1 MAMLILFLKSLIIG
15 LAVAAP
21 MGPIGILI
29 VRRTL
34 VRGFAGGLEG
44 GAGVAV
50 ADSTYA
56 AMAAFGLTAVTALL
70 VDAQLW
76 LQLGGGLVLLWLGW
90 RILRRPVPEAGAD
103 EASVGGGFF
112 TLFALTLANPATI
125 LSFVAIFA
133 SLGPL
138 TAGDD
143 WLGAAVMTLGVFL
156 GSLLWWIVLVG
167 GVSLMRKRLSAG
179 VMRWLNLGSG
189 CLIMVFGMVALVVG
203 IDTWT

>member
-1 MAMLILFLKSLIIG
+1 MLVLFLKSLVIG

-34 VRGFAGGLEG
+34 VRGFARGMEG
-44 GAGVAV
+44 GAGVAA
-50 ADSTYA
+50 ADGAYA

-70 VDAQLW
+70 VDLQLW

-90 RILRRPVPEAGAD
+90 RILRRPVPQDGAD
-103 EASVGGGFF
+103 EGRVGGGFF

-138 TAGDD
+138 TDGGD

-156 GSLLWWIVLVG
+156 GSLLWWIMLIG
-167 GVSLMRKRLSAG
+167 GVSLMRKRLSAR

-189 CLIMVFGMVALVVG
+189 GLIMVFGLVALVAGVG
-203 IDTWT
+203 TWR

>member
-1 MAMLILFLKSLIIG
+1 MPSSGCSLA
-15 LAVAAP
+15 AVWFCC
-21 MGPIGILI
+21 GW
-29 VRRTL
+29 V
-34 VRGFAGGLEG
+34 
-44 GAGVAV
+44 GVFCA
-50 ADSTYA
+50 S
-56 AMAAFGLTAVTALL
+56 LC
-70 VDAQLW
+70 
-76 LQLGGGLVLLWLGW
+76 
-90 RILRRPVPEAGAD
+90 LRPGVD

-167 GVSLMRKRLSAG
+167 GVSLMRKRLSAR